1 MVLTLSKQ
9 NHQNLRI
16 TLVLYVAAHIVRITT
31 ELQTDAMRKLSLRIL
46 VALITLIISVSS
58 SWLLHRLHQPKPRPI
73 ELASCPTPRPAAQSV
88 EKDDARP
95 SDFLED
101 QDRIQWNGYVIERN
115 TRTTRSPIPQP
126 GNWHKRLNIIFV
138 SIARSRIPLRV
149 FDANIWGLG
158 GNSAE
163 FGFFSFL
170 GPSSKELL
178 ITQDTFRGGCQWVV
192 SLSPR
197 FRVIFDGQ
205 KFGVGREADY
215 FRSEDLDGDQ
225 VKEIIVP
232 LTDFY
237 EFQDKM
243 SISQIPLPDI
253 VFKYNPRLGEY
264 LPANP
269 LFKSQDS
276 RLIDFAGASTD
287 NELEYRSIVLHAMT
301 ELIYSGRRAQ
311 AWRLFHRD
319 YRLAD
324 KLEFERRLKA
334 ILKNQTVYRFIYQNR
349 N

>member
-1 MVLTLSKQ
+1 MVEPAP
-9 NHQNLRI
+9 H
-16 TLVLYVAAHIVRITT
+16 
-31 ELQTDAMRKLSLRIL
+31 
-46 VALITLIISVSS
+46 
-58 SWLLHRLHQPKPRPI
+58 
-73 ELASCPTPRPAAQSV
+73 PTPRLADQSV
-88 EKDDARP
+88 TLPYEDDDTRP
-95 SDFLED
+95 SNFLDE
-101 QDRIQWNGYVIERN
+101 QDRIQWNGYLIERK
-115 TRTTRSPIPQP
+115 TRTANDEP
-126 GNWHKRLNIIFV
+126 GNPQAHMVEV
-138 SIARSRIPLRV
+138 SYVSVEHSRKLIRT
-149 FDANIWGLG
+149 FDANVIGFG
-158 GNSAE
+158 GNFAE
-163 FGFFSFL
+163 FGFFPFL
-170 GPSSKELL
+170 GPSSNELF
-178 ITQDTFRGGCQWVV
+178 ITQDAFRGGCQWIV

-205 KFGVGREADY
+205 KFGVGREAADL
-215 FRSEDLDGDQ
+215 RAEDLDGDQ

-237 EFQDKM
+237 DFQDKM

-276 RLIDFAGASTD
+276 RPIDFAGASTD

-301 ELIYSGRRAQ
+301 KLIYSGRRAQ

-334 ILKNQTVYRFIYQNR
+334 ILKNQTVYRFIYQHR